1 MYRKTYA
8 AVNERTLTENVRE
21 LVSHYPEYQT
31 YFGVVKGNAYG
42 HGFRVVNA
50 LLAGGVNYLAV
61 SSLEEALCVREFNRE
76 VPILCLEPV
85 DLQFLDVVIAN
96 RITLTVHSVDYF
108 RALNQAAPQ
117 EKVRVH
123 VKLDTGMN
131 RLGLKTKDEVDT
143 LFSVLDRHE
152 NVLIEGIYT
161 HLATT
166 GILDPYYDQ
175 QMRKFERLTENIDLS
190 LIPIVHVGRST
201 TLVHHKKPDFVNGV
215 RMGICMYGFSQSMP
229 VPTGWRKLKREL
241 TLKFKGISPAI
252 LQNDLNL
259 KTALSLH
266 SAVLQVKDVKKGEF
280 IGYGAA
286 ARAEEDMTVAILGIG
301 YYDGMDARIGSVRLN
316 GKDCPILGDICMDMT
331 AVKAP
336 KGTREGD
343 LAEIFGETV
352 SVRKIAQKLGTNA
365 YHVLTGVTTR
375 VERVYTEDI

>member
-175 QMRKFERLTENIDLS
+175 QMKKFERLTENIDLS

>member
-21 LVSHYPEYQT
+21 LVTAYPEYQT

-61 SSLEEALCVREFNRE
+61 SSLEEALCVREYNRE
-76 VPILCLEPV
+76 VPVLCLEPI
-85 DLQFLDVVIAN
+85 DLAFLDEVMDN

-108 RALNQAAPQ
+108 RALNEACPR
-117 EKVRVH
+117 ERVRVH

-131 RLGLKTKDEVDT
+131 RLGLKSKDEVDT

-166 GILDPYYDQ
+166 GISDPYYDR
-175 QMRKFERLTENIDLS
+175 QMKRFEELTENINLS

-201 TLVHHKKPDFVNGV
+201 TLVHHKKPDYVNGI
-215 RMGICMYGFSQSMP
+215 RMGICMYGFSQSITP
-229 VPTGWRKLKREL
+229 PSGWRKIKRDW
-241 TLKFKGISPAI
+241 TLKLRRIPPAI
-252 LQNDLNL
+252 LQNNLNL

-266 SAVLQVKDVKKGEF
+266 SAVLQVKEVKKGEF

-286 ARAEEDMTVAILGIG
+286 ARADEDMTVAILAIG

-343 LAEIFGETV
+343 LAEIFGQSV
-352 SVRKIAQKLGTNA
+352 SVRQIARKLGTNA

-375 VERVYTEDI
+375 VERVYVSEE

>member
-96 RITLTVHSVDYF
+96 RITLTVHSADYF

-175 QMRKFERLTENIDLS
+175 QMKKFERLTENIDLS

-280 IGYGAA
+280 IGYGAN
-286 ARAEEDMTVAILGIG
+286 ARADEDLTVAILGIG

-316 GKDCPILGDICMDMT
+316 GKDCPIWGDICMDMT